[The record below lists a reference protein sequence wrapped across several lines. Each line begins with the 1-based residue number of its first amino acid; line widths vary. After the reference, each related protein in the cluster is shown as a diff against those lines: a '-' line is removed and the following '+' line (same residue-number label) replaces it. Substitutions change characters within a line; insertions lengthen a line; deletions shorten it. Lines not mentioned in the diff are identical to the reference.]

1 MPELIDLLIRRAQ
14 RERTGLPPSLLRPE
28 AEFGQPLTAAA
39 TGAQDPQSPATQPG
53 GFDIDRMLKYLEP
66 RQEPTG
72 VRAAIGRA
80 LSGFAAGVRATPR
93 EAAYESGLGGVVG
106 GLSGAGEQFEAER
119 KRRDERDD
127 PRREFIKAM
136 LKEQAQQPFDIS
148 KEQREQK
155 DKMALLE
162 RREKLAKD
170 RQAALSRIQSE
181 DPVTFRLAVQTVM
194 DNPLS
199 KIQPEE
205 EIQSA
210 IETRYRALRAIRSGR
225 GQGGPPGAAAP
236 TPAVKPGAT
245 PLNFEYYER

>member
-39 TGAQDPQSPATQPG
+39 PGAQDPQSPATQPG

-148 KEQREQK
+148 KEQRAQSG
-155 DKMALLE
+155 KMQLLGE
-162 RREKLAKD
+162 RKRMLLSGIQAKKTAENVPQNISDRAGNQARANLASFGMAEDSPGYNEMFLQEWDNIIKGYKRAGNYPFGAED
-170 RQAALSRIQSE
+170 QSPAAGN
-181 DPVTFRLAVQTVM
+181 DPLG
-194 DNPLS
+194 
-199 KIQPEE
+199 I
-205 EIQSA
+205 
-210 IETRYRALRAIRSGR
+210 RAR
-225 GQGGPPGAAAP
+225 
-236 TPAVKPGAT
+236 
-245 PLNFEYYER
+245 